1 MVREPTEKV
10 RERSYSDVFRE
21 IEQRV
26 EQRHEELA
34 RVPSVRIKE
43 LPEVQVDKKSQ
54 HLAEKLADALDK
66 GVKALDRW

>member
-1 MVREPTEKV
+1 MVREPTERV

-26 EQRHEELA
+26 EQRHGELSG
-34 RVPSVRIKE
+34 VPRIRIKE
-43 LPEVQVDKKSQ
+43 LPEVQVDKKAEK
-54 HLAEKLADALDK
+54 LAEKLADALDK